1 MRKQSQR
8 GEARPTK
15 QKAGEVSDR
24 NVAESRVQG
33 PDGPLWPP
41 GRCRPSHTLPSH
53 RCPNTQVLL
62 SNPNLKSLCC
72 LRVRSLKNTGPS
84 CGVSGAVGLF
94 SVPIKEQ
101 TPGGGV

>member
-1 MRKQSQR
+1 MTETWLSHVSR
-8 GEARPTK
+8 GLMVHCGLQGDADPATLCPPTDA
-15 QKAGEVSDR
+15 QILRS
-24 NVAESRVQG
+24 S
-33 PDGPLWPP
+33 
-41 GRCRPSHTLPSH
+41 
-53 RCPNTQVLL
+53 CPTPT
-62 SNPNLKSLCC
+62 SSLCC